1 MKVKLAYLFQTLS
14 EHRQRQNIK
23 VEIKEE
29 KVVEIKDENS
39 YRIDRGQ
46 VKIEMSA

>member
-1 MKVKLAYLFQTLS
+1 MKVELAHLFQTLS

>member
-1 MKVKLAYLFQTLS
+1 MKSAYLIQTLS

-29 KVVEIKDENS
+29 KVVEIKDDIS
-39 YRIDRGQ
+39 FRMDRGQ
-46 VKIEMSA
+46 GKIEMST

>member
-1 MKVKLAYLFQTLS
+1 MKSAYLIQTLS

-29 KVVEIKDENS
+29 KVVEIKDEIS
-39 YRIDRGQ
+39 FRIDRAKG
-46 VKIEMSA
+46 KIEISA

>member
-1 MKVKLAYLFQTLS
+1 MKSAHLIQTLS
-14 EHRQRQNIK
+14 EQRHRQNIK